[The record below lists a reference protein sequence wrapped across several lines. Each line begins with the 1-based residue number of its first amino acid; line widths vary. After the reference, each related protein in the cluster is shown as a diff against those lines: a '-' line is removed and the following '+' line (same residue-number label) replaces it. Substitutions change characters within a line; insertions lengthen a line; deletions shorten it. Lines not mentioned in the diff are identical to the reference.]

1 MFNLTKKAQFG
12 GAGMLLML
20 GFTLPVAAETAHSD
34 AISCY
39 AYVHSQCYGNGENN
53 CSQED
58 YEWGLDQCDGY
69 YPTKGLERPERPG
82 GLKASRSNTRTRAT
96 IESSFNKGR

>member
-1 MFNLTKKAQFG
+1 MIERTNRTNFG
-12 GAGMLLML
+12 IFGLLLML
-20 GFTLPVAAETAHSD
+20 SAAHPAMAETAHSD

-53 CSQED
+53 CSQAD

-69 YPTKGLERPERPG
+69 YPSKGVVRPKAPSGLTTQATSPRTK
-82 GLKASRSNTRTRAT
+82 AM
-96 IESSFNKGR
+96 IESSFKTR